1 MTRVRVA
8 TGIDIEYEV
17 HGTGAPML
25 LVMGLGGQ
33 LVSWPSAFVA
43 GLVDRGFQ
51 VITFDNRDVGLSS
64 RVAAPVPGT
73 MRAVA
78 SLLSRRL
85 ARPAY
90 RMADMAADAL
100 GLLDVLGIEQAH
112 LVGTSMG
119 GMIAQEMAIAA
130 PHRALSLVS
139 IMSTPDVRSQG
150 RPRTSLLLTL
160 RRMAT
165 DGSLDPVERDLAV
178 TRLLTG
184 STFDD
189 DAAENRVLIELALAR
204 GADADGIA
212 RQAAAVVGSPD
223 RTNGLRRLRIPT
235 LVVHGLEDPLVRFA
249 GGVATARAVP
259 AAQLVTFPDMG
270 HGLPAR
276 HVPAIVDHI
285 AQNAARDIS
294 TV

>member
-1 MTRVRVA
+1 MAQVRVA

-43 GLVDRGFQ
+43 GLVDQGFQ
-51 VITFDNRDVGLSS
+51 VITFDNRDVGLSG
-64 RVAAPVPGT
+64 RIDAPVPGT
-73 MRAVA
+73 MRAVT

-85 ARPAY
+85 ARPSY
-90 RMADMAADAL
+90 RIADMAADAL
-100 GLLDVLGIEQAH
+100 GLLDTLGIEQAH
-112 LVGTSMG
+112 LVGASMG

-130 PHRALSLVS
+130 PHRVSSMVS

-150 RPRTSLLLTL
+150 RPRISLLVKL
-160 RRMAT
+160 RRMSA
-165 DGSLDPVERDLAV
+165 DGSLDPVERELAV

-184 STFDD
+184 STFGDD
-189 DAAENRVLIELALAR
+189 EAENRVLIELALAR
-204 GADADGIA
+204 GADAGGIA

-223 RTNGLRRLRIPT
+223 RTAGLRRLRVPT

-249 GGVATARAVP
+249 GGVATVRAIPGAR
-259 AAQLVTFPDMG
+259 LVAFPDMG
-270 HGLPAR
+270 HGLASR
-276 HVPAIVDHI
+276 HVPVIVDHI
-285 AQNAARDIS
+285 VDNAAR
-294 TV
+294 TMAAV

>member
-1 MTRVRVA
+1 MARVRVA

-43 GLVDRGFQ
+43 GLVGQGFQ

-64 RVAAPVPGT
+64 RVDAPAPGT
-73 MRAVA
+73 LHAVTG
-78 SLLSRRL
+78 LLSRRL
-85 ARPAY
+85 ARSAY
-90 RMADMAADAL
+90 RMADMADDAL
-100 GLLDVLGIEQAH
+100 GLLDALGIEQAH

-130 PHRALSLVS
+130 PHRVRSLVS

-150 RPRTSLLLTL
+150 RPRTSLLVKL
-160 RRMAT
+160 RRMSA
-165 DGSLDPVERDLAV
+165 DGSLDPVDRDLAV

-184 STFDD
+184 STFGDD
-189 DAAENRVLIELALAR
+189 EAENRVLIELALGR
-204 GADADGIA
+204 GADADGVA

-223 RTNGLRRLRIPT
+223 RTAGLSRLRVPT

-249 GGVATARAVP
+249 GGVATVRAIPGAR
-259 AAQLVTFPDMG
+259 LVVFPDMG
-270 HGLPAR
+270 HGLPSR
-276 HVPAIVDHI
+276 HVPVIVDHI
-285 AQNAARDIS
+285 VDNAARAM
-294 TV
+294 TAV

>member
-1 MTRVRVA
+1 MARVRVA

-17 HGTGAPML
+17 HGAGAPML

-43 GLVDRGFQ
+43 GLVDSGFQ
-51 VITFDNRDVGLSS
+51 VITFDNRDVGLSG
-64 RVAAPVPGT
+64 RVDAPVPGT
-73 MRAVA
+73 LRAVT

-90 RMADMAADAL
+90 RIADMAADAL

-130 PHRALSLVS
+130 PRRVLSLVS
-139 IMSTPDVRSQG
+139 IMSTPDVRSHG
-150 RPRTSLLLTL
+150 RPRTSLLMKL
-160 RRMAT
+160 RRMAA
-165 DGSLDPVERDLAV
+165 DGSLDPVERELAV

-189 DAAENRVLIELALAR
+189 DAAENRVLTELSLSR
-204 GADADGIA
+204 GADADGVA

-223 RTNGLRRLRIPT
+223 RTAGLRRLRVPT

-249 GGVATARAVP
+249 GGVATVRAIPGARLVAV
-259 AAQLVTFPDMG
+259 PDMG
-270 HGLPAR
+270 HGLPIR
-276 HVPAIVDHI
+276 HVPVIVDHI
-285 AQNAARDIS
+285 AQNAVRTMTA
-294 TV
+294 V

>member
-1 MTRVRVA
+1 MARVRVA

-17 HGTGAPML
+17 HGVGAPML

-33 LVSWPSAFVA
+33 LVAWPSAFVA
-43 GLVDRGFQ
+43 GLVDQGFQ
-51 VITFDNRDVGLSS
+51 VITFDNRDVGLSG
-64 RVAAPVPGT
+64 RVDAPPPGT
-73 MRAVA
+73 VRAVT

-100 GLLDVLGIEQAH
+100 GLLDALGIEQAH

-130 PHRALSLVS
+130 PRRVLSLVS
-139 IMSTPDVRSQG
+139 IMSTPDVRSHG
-150 RPRTSLLLTL
+150 RPRTSLLMKL
-160 RRMAT
+160 RRMAN
-165 DGSLDPVERDLAV
+165 DGALDPVERELAV

-189 DAAENRVLIELALAR
+189 DAAENRVLTELSLSR
-204 GADADGIA
+204 GADADGVA

-223 RTNGLRRLRIPT
+223 RTAGLRRLRVPT

-249 GGVATARAVP
+249 GGVATVRAIPGAR
-259 AAQLVTFPDMG
+259 LVAFPDMG
-270 HGLPAR
+270 HGLPSR
-276 HVPAIVDHI
+276 HVPVIVDHI
-285 AQNAARDIS
+285 AQNAGRPMTA
-294 TV
+294 V

>member
-1 MTRVRVA
+1 MTQVRVA

-17 HGTGAPML
+17 HGAGAPML

-33 LVSWPSAFVA
+33 LVAWPSAFVA
-43 GLVDRGFQ
+43 GLVDQGFQ
-51 VITFDNRDVGLSS
+51 VITFDNRDVGLSG
-64 RVAAPVPGT
+64 RVDAPPPGT
-73 MRAVA
+73 VRAAA

-90 RMADMAADAL
+90 RIADMAADAL
-100 GLLDVLGIEQAH
+100 GLLDALGIEQTH

-130 PHRALSLVS
+130 PRRVLSLVS

-150 RPRTSLLLTL
+150 RPRTSLLLKL
-160 RRMAT
+160 RRMAA
-165 DGSLDPVERDLAV
+165 DGSLDPVERELAV

-189 DAAENRVLIELALAR
+189 DAAENRVLTELSLSR
-204 GADADGIA
+204 GADADGVA

-223 RTNGLRRLRIPT
+223 RTAGLRRLRVPT

-249 GGVATARAVP
+249 GGVATVRAIPGAR
-259 AAQLVTFPDMG
+259 LVAFPDMG
-270 HGLPAR
+270 HGLPSR
-276 HVPAIVDHI
+276 HVPVIVEHI
-285 AQNAARDIS
+285 AQNAVRTMTA
-294 TV
+294 V

>member
-8 TGIDIEYEV
+8 TGIDLEYEV
-17 HGTGAPML
+17 HGTGTPML

-64 RVAAPVPGT
+64 RIDAPPLRT
-73 MRAVA
+73 SQAVV
-78 SLLSRRL
+78 SLLSRRF
-85 ARPAY
+85 ATSAY
-90 RMADMAADAL
+90 RLADMAADTV
-100 GLLDVLGIEQAH
+100 GLLDALDIARVH

-119 GMIAQEMAIAA
+119 GMIAQQVAITA
-130 PHRALSLVS
+130 PHRVASLAS

-150 RPRTSLLLTL
+150 RPRTSLLLKL
-160 RRMAT
+160 RRMASA
-165 DGSLDPVERDLAV
+165 DHVDAVERELAV

-184 STFDD
+184 ATFDD
-189 DAAENRVLIELALAR
+189 DATENRVLIEAALAR

-212 RQAAAVVGSPD
+212 RQAAAVMNSPD
-223 RTNGLRRLRIPT
+223 RTPALRQLRVPT
-235 LVVHGLEDPLVRFA
+235 LVVHGLADPLVRFE
-249 GGVATARAVP
+249 GGVATARAIP
-259 AAQLVTFPDMG
+259 GARLVTFPDMG
-270 HGLPAR
+270 HGLPGR

-285 AQNAARDIS
+285 AQNAARQMS
-294 TV
+294 AV

>member
-17 HGTGAPML
+17 HGVGAPML
-25 LVMGLGGQ
+25 LVIGLGGQ

-51 VITFDNRDVGLSS
+51 VITFDNRDVGLSG
-64 RVAAPVPGT
+64 RVDAPVPGT
-73 MRAVA
+73 MRAVT

-90 RMADMAADAL
+90 RLADMAADAL
-100 GLLDVLGIEQAH
+100 GLLDALGIEQTH

-119 GMIAQEMAIAA
+119 GMIAQEMAITA
-130 PHRALSLVS
+130 PHRVLSLTS

-150 RPRTSLLLTL
+150 RPRTSLLMKL
-160 RRMAT
+160 RRMAN
-165 DGSLDPVERDLAV
+165 DGALDPVERELAV
-178 TRLLTG
+178 ARLLTG

-189 DAAENRVLIELALAR
+189 DAAENRALAELALAR
-204 GADADGIA
+204 GGDADGVA

-223 RTNGLRRLRIPT
+223 RTAGLRRLRVPT

-249 GGVATARAVP
+249 GGVATVRAIPGAR
-259 AAQLVTFPDMG
+259 LVAFPDMG
-270 HGLPAR
+270 HGLPGR
-276 HVPAIVDHI
+276 RVPVIVDHI
-285 AQNAARDIS
+285 AQNAVRPMTA
-294 TV
+294 V